1 MAENVNWRQI
11 INSTYSRYLILE
23 IADKNP
29 IFKLAIDLGASSGAG
44 SHRAC
49 AAIFDD
55 AGFEFLRLEL
65 ARLNW
70 ISCRSYSIFAC
81 RDVKHK

>member
-1 MAENVNWRQI
+1 MRENVIWGQMI
-11 INSTYSRYLILE
+11 KSTYSRYLIFE

-29 IFKLAIDLGASSGAG
+29 VLKLAIDLVASFGAG

-55 AGFEFLRLEL
+55 ADFFDHVASAGLMK
-65 ARLNW
+65 
-70 ISCRSYSIFAC
+70 
-81 RDVKHK
+81 RDQL